1 MDAASA
7 DSTSALA
14 PDSMKMTTEDGLEQM
29 EMVPDSMDMT
39 TEDGLEQEMDM
50 VPDSMTL
57 DSMKE
62 LLPESEMDTVPDSIT
77 LDPRASV
84 EAPSPLVLAAEDVV
98 DSLLPADVVALD
110 SQKPD
115 EGITP
120 ELLDLPPDSMVG
132 NTQKFMVTLPA
143 WFCT

>member
-50 VPDSMTL
+50 VPDSRLPSSSSSNGTL
-57 DSMKE
+57 RSKAGM
-62 LLPESEMDTVPDSIT
+62 
-77 LDPRASV
+77 
-84 EAPSPLVLAAEDVV
+84 
-98 DSLLPADVVALD
+98 
-110 SQKPD
+110 
-115 EGITP
+115 
-120 ELLDLPPDSMVG
+120 
-132 NTQKFMVTLPA
+132 
-143 WFCT
+143 

>member
-1 MDAASA
+1 M
-7 DSTSALA
+7 
-14 PDSMKMTTEDGLEQM
+14 
-29 EMVPDSMDMT
+29 
-39 TEDGLEQEMDM
+39 EMDM

-77 LDPRASV
+77 LDPRVSV

-120 ELLDLPPDSMVG
+120 AEGPSVPGDR
-132 NTQKFMVTLPA
+132 
-143 WFCT
+143 CTPVIHCSICFVIRASAV